1 MSTKALLFPECR
13 SAGHRPPSPRLLPVQ
28 TEAPPSCRPS
38 SLGQLQGCFL
48 LPSCSSPPD
57 KPDVKTLMANEA
69 NPCPC
74 DIGHRLEYGGMGQE
88 VQVEHIKA
96 YVTRSPVDAGKAV
109 IVVQDIFGWQ
119 LPNTRYMADMIA
131 GNGYTTIVPDFFVG
145 QEPWDPSGDWS
156 TFPEWLKSRN
166 ARKIN
171 REVDAVLRYLKQ
183 QCHAQKI
190 GIVGFCWGGIVVHQ
204 VMMTYP
210 EVRAGVSVY
219 GIIRDSKDVYNLKN
233 PTLFIF
239 AENDAVI
246 PLEQVSVLTQKLK
259 EHCKVNYQVKTFSG
273 QTHGFVHRK
282 REDCSPADK
291 PYIEE
296 ARRNLIEW
304 LNKYI

>member
-1 MSTKALLFPECR
+1 M
-13 SAGHRPPSPRLLPVQ
+13 
-28 TEAPPSCRPS
+28 
-38 SLGQLQGCFL
+38 
-48 LPSCSSPPD
+48 
-57 KPDVKTLMANEA
+57 
-69 NPCPC
+69 
-74 DIGHRLEYGGMGQE
+74 EYGGMGQE

-109 IVVQDIFGWQ
+109 IVIQDIFGWQ

-156 TFPEWLKSRN
+156 TFPEWLKTRN
-166 ARKIN
+166 ARKIHKEIN
-171 REVDAVLRYLKQ
+171 AVLKYLKQ

-190 GIVGFCWGGIVVHQ
+190 GVVGFCWGGTAVHHL
-204 VMMTYP
+204 MMASS
-210 EVRAGVSVY
+210 EFKAGVSVY
-219 GIIRDSKDVYNLKN
+219 GIVKDSEDVYSLKN

-246 PLEQVSVLTQKLK
+246 PLEQVSLLTQKLK
-259 EHCKVNYQVKTFSG
+259 DHCKVEYQIKTFSG

-282 REDCSPADK
+282 REDCSPEDK
-291 PYIEE
+291 PYIDE

>member
-1 MSTKALLFPECR
+1 
-13 SAGHRPPSPRLLPVQ
+13 
-28 TEAPPSCRPS
+28 
-38 SLGQLQGCFL
+38 
-48 LPSCSSPPD
+48 
-57 KPDVKTLMANEA
+57 MANEA
-69 NPCPC
+69 RPCPC

-109 IVVQDIFGWQ
+109 IVIQDIFGWQ
-119 LPNTRYMADMIA
+119 LPNTRYMADLIA

-145 QEPWDPSGDWS
+145 QEPWSPTGDWA
-156 TFPEWLKSRN
+156 TFPEWLKTRN

-171 REVDAVLRYLKQ
+171 RITSSLLCHVMKITECTQQAVSPSFKCAQIYLVFKRMREFDAVLRYLKQ
-183 QCHAQKI
+183 QCQARRV
-190 GIVGFCWGGIVVHQ
+190 GVVGFCWGGIAVHH

-210 EVRAGVSVY
+210 ELRAGVSVY
-219 GIIRDSKDVYNLKN
+219 GIVKDSEDVYSLKN

-246 PLEQVSVLTQKLK
+246 PLEQVSLLTQKLK
-259 EHCKVNYQVKTFSG
+259 EHCKVEYQIKTFSG

-282 REDCSPADK
+282 KEDCLPADK
-291 PYIEE
+291 PYIDE